1 MGLSW
6 KKIFHFRKSV
16 VFIWLISYISVLAI
30 PLIISGF
37 IYYEA
42 ERIVANEINETNS
55 ALLRQLQQLLYDD
68 IQKNRKQQYYRFD
81 LIEEQRLVNSIKTG
95 DYEKSGQI
103 LRKVMQAM
111 FSEELIP
118 IQIARCFI
126 FDIASTLLKTI
137 ADMDLA
143 ESHSFIES
151 LNPVERMLSC
161 DTVEE
166 IEEKIMEI
174 LWQVCNYIEQK
185 KNSHN
190 KDLKEEILNYV
201 HEHYKDED
209 FSLTAMADH
218 FKINNTYLSKFFKEQ
233 IGEGLLEYVNRY
245 RVNKAKELL
254 KKTNQSI
261 SHIARSVGFYN
272 NNTFIRVFK
281 KYEGI
286 TPGQYKEMA

>member
-1 MGLSW
+1 MSW

-55 ALLRQLQQLLYDD
+55 ALLRKLQQLLYDD

>member
-1 MGLSW
+1 M
-6 KKIFHFRKSV
+6 
-16 VFIWLISYISVLAI
+16 
-30 PLIISGF
+30 
-37 IYYEA
+37 
-42 ERIVANEINETNS
+42 
-55 ALLRQLQQLLYDD
+55 
-68 IQKNRKQQYYRFD
+68 
-81 LIEEQRLVNSIKTG
+81 
-95 DYEKSGQI
+95 
-103 LRKVMQAM
+103 
-111 FSEELIP
+111 
-118 IQIARCFI
+118 
-126 FDIASTLLKTI
+126 
-137 ADMDLA
+137 
-143 ESHSFIES
+143 
-151 LNPVERMLSC
+151 
-161 DTVEE
+161 
-166 IEEKIMEI
+166 
-174 LWQVCNYIEQK
+174 
-185 KNSHN
+185 
-190 KDLKEEILNYV
+190 KEEILNYV